1 MTNAYCD
8 LATLKSG
15 GALNISGNAYDRR
28 LLGLLEEASRLIDG
42 YCNRHFYVLV
52 AARQFELNRGPAGVR
67 QLLVPDLV
75 RATEVRVAH
84 GCTHSLADPNREGQ
98 WRRVPWQLYPRDA
111 SPDKPWGR
119 PHTRVT
125 IGSSA
130 GGVTGGAA
138 AHYGWDCPS
147 GGGQSSC
154 AGLVEISGRWGYREV
169 TEDTGVAI
177 AAGAGVGMMDA
188 TMTVEGEHPLS
199 PGHTL
204 AVGEEQLY
212 VTSVEGKEL
221 TVARGVNGTPAAAHE
236 DGAAVR
242 VYRYPGPVVEAC
254 LQLASLLWSRRNRP
268 GEGTPGRGQQGHQ
281 GQFSVGLGPEVEG
294 LLAAYRKPAV

>member
-15 GALNISGNAYDRR
+15 GALNIAGTAYDRR

-52 AARQFELNRGPAGVR
+52 AARQFELSHPPAGVR
-67 QLLVPDLV
+67 QLLVPDLAGV
-75 RATEVRVAH
+75 TEVRVAH
-84 GCTHSLADPNREGQ
+84 GCPQSGQGPAHEGQ
-98 WRRVPWQLYPRDA
+98 WGSVPWQLHPRDA
-111 SPDKPWGR
+111 APDKPWGR

-125 IGSSA
+125 IG
-130 GGVTGGAA
+130 
-138 AHYGWDCPS
+138 PS
-147 GGGQSSC
+147 GGTVAGPVAGYGCRCPAGNGQSPC

-169 TEDTGVAI
+169 TEETGGVIAGGSGMSTDTAV
-177 AAGAGVGMMDA
+177 
-188 TMTVEGEHPLS
+188 TVSGEYPLS

-212 VTSVEGKEL
+212 VTAADGREL
-221 TVARGVNGTPAAAHE
+221 TVARAVNGTLAAAHAE
-236 DGAAVR
+236 GTAVR
-242 VYRYPGPVVEAC
+242 VYRYPGPVLEAC
-254 LQLASLLWSRRNRP
+254 LQLASRLWDRRNRP
-268 GEGTPGRGQQGHQ
+268 GEGAPGRGLQGHQ